1 MSQKCVDSKCKK
13 EMSQVN
19 ALTAASKK
27 IADKARELMASGNTN
42 AASKLSQEA
51 WESMK
56 TPAAMKILAATT
68 KCAVTKCAK
77 EIRAEKQQQL
87 QVYEAKC
94 KAKPGSFYCD
104 SAADLRKEL
113 SGNASGL
120 KYIGGKKKNTAK
132 TPKTVKK

>member
-1 MSQKCVDSKCKK
+1 MSQRCVDSKCKK

-27 IADKARELMASGNTN
+27 ISDEARALMEKGNTK
-42 AASKLSQEA
+42 AAQKLSQEA
-51 WESMK
+51 WDSMK
-56 TPAAMKILAATT
+56 KPAAMKILAATT

-77 EIRAEKQQQL
+77 EIRAEKQEQL
-87 QVYEAKC
+87 KRYEAKC

-104 SAADLRKEL
+104 SAADLKKEL

-120 KYIGGKKKNTAK
+120 KYIGGKKKK
-132 TPKTVKK
+132 SVKK